1 MVKTITFI
9 KRKPGMNL
17 DEFGQYWRTKHAPI
31 VTKLPGLRRYIQ
43 CHTIPSGYRNGE
55 PAFDGVA
62 EVWFD
67 STGAMRET
75 ANTAEYRAVRA
86 DEPNFLDMSKMDFV
100 ITEER
105 VQKDATADPSMVH
118 LVEFVKRKPGMEVE
132 AFQRH
137 WREIHGPLGAKIPQV
152 RRYVQCHVRPAAYRD
167 GRQPPYDGVA
177 EVWFDSTAAM
187 RESAT
192 TPEYRAVRAD
202 EPNFIDTARPFPFI
216 ITRDFLVL

>member
-17 DEFGQYWRTKHAPI
+17 DEFGQYWRARHAPI
-31 VTKLPGLRRYIQ
+31 VIKLPGLRHYVQ
-43 CHTIPSGYRNGE
+43 CHTILSGYRNGE

-67 STGAMRET
+67 STDAMREG
-75 ANTAEYRAVRA
+75 AKTAEYRAVRA
-86 DEPNFLDMSKMDFV
+86 DEPNFIDLAKIDFI

-105 VQKDATADPSMVH
+105 VQKDVPANASMVH
-118 LVEFVKRKPGMEVE
+118 LIEFVKRKPGMPVE
-132 AFQRH
+132 EFQRH
-137 WREIHGPLGAKIPQV
+137 WSGVHGPLGAEIPMV

-167 GRQPPYDGVA
+167 GRQPPFDGVA

-202 EPNFIDTARPFPFI
+202 EPNFIDTTHPLPFI
-216 ITRDFLVL
+216 ITRDFVVR

>member
-17 DEFGQYWRTKHAPI
+17 DEFGQYWRTRHAPI
-31 VTKLPGLRRYIQ
+31 VIRLPGLRHYVQ
-43 CHTIPSGYRNGE
+43 CHTIPSGYRKGE
-55 PAFDGVA
+55 PAYDGVA

-67 STGAMRET
+67 STDAMRAT
-75 ANTAEYRAVRA
+75 AKTAEYSAVRA
-86 DEPNFLDMSKMDFV
+86 DEPNFIDLSRIDFV

-105 VQKDATADPSMVH
+105 VQKDGPADPSMVH

-137 WREIHGPLGAKIPQV
+137 WSGVHGPLGARIPMV

-177 EVWFDSTAAM
+177 EVWFDSTEAM

-192 TPEYRAVRAD
+192 TAEFRAVRAD
-202 EPNFIDTARPFPFI
+202 EPNFIDTAHPFPFI
-216 ITRDFLVL
+216 ITRDFVVR

>member
-17 DEFGQYWRTKHAPI
+17 DEFGQYWRTRHAPI
-31 VTKLPGLRRYIQ
+31 VIRLPGLRRYVQ

-67 STGAMRET
+67 STEAMRKT
-75 ANTAEYRAVRA
+75 AKTAEYHAVRA
-86 DEPNFLDMSKMDFV
+86 DEPNFLDLAKIDFV

-105 VQKDATADPSMVH
+105 VQKDAPADPSMAH
-118 LVEFVKRKPGMEVE
+118 LVEFVKRKPRMEVA

-137 WREIHGPLGAKIPQV
+137 WSGVHGPLGAKIPMV

-192 TPEYRAVRAD
+192 TAEYRAVRAD
-202 EPNFIDTARPFPFI
+202 EPNFIDTTHPVPFI
-216 ITRDFLVL
+216 ITRDFVVR

>member
-9 KRKPGMNL
+9 KRKPGMSVE
-17 DEFGQYWRTKHAPI
+17 DFGQYWREKHARI
-31 VTKLPGLRRYIQ
+31 VTKLPGLRRYVQ

-55 PAFDGVA
+55 PAYDGVA

-67 STGAMRET
+67 STDAMREGSR
-75 ANTAEYRAVRA
+75 TAEYRAIRA
-86 DEPNFLDMSKMDFV
+86 DETNFIDLTKIGFV

-105 VQKDATADPSMVH
+105 VQKDAPPEASMVH
-118 LVEFVKRKPGMEVE
+118 LVEFVTRKSGMSVE

-137 WREIHGPLGAKIPQV
+137 WSDVHGPLGAKIPMV
-152 RRYVQCHVRPAAYRD
+152 RRYVQCHVRPSAYRD
-167 GRQPPYDGVA
+167 GRQPTYDGVA

-192 TPEYRAVRAD
+192 TPEFHAVRAD
-202 EPNFIDTARPFPFI
+202 EPNFIDTRHPFPFI
-216 ITRDFLVL
+216 ITRDFAVL

>member
-9 KRKPGMNL
+9 KRKPGMSVE
-17 DEFGQYWRTKHAPI
+17 DFGQYWREKHARI
-31 VTKLPGLRRYIQ
+31 VTKLPGLRRYVQ

-55 PAFDGVA
+55 PAYDGVA

-67 STGAMRET
+67 STDAMREGSR
-75 ANTAEYRAVRA
+75 TAEYRAIRA
-86 DEPNFLDMSKMDFV
+86 DEPNFIDLTKIGFV

-105 VQKDATADPSMVH
+105 VQKDAPAEASMVH
-118 LVEFVKRKPGMEVE
+118 LVEFVTRKSRMSVE

-137 WREIHGPLGAKIPQV
+137 WSDVHGPLGAKIPMV

-202 EPNFIDTARPFPFI
+202 EPNFIDSTNPFPFI
-216 ITRDFLVL
+216 ITRDYTVL

>member
-86 DEPNFLDMSKMDFV
+86 DEPNFLDMSKIDFV

-137 WREIHGPLGAKIPQV
+137 WREIHGLLGAKIPQV